1 MKWLFKFFLWRVTI
15 KTERLNEEER
25 IAYFA
30 NELIKSLQRNDK
42 KLCMPIVS
50 NGYGSVDIKIHNFGT
65 DKASLHIQNILN
77 DWEVVCKPT
86 FKTLD

>member
-1 MKWLFKFFLWRVTI
+1 
-15 KTERLNEEER
+15 
-25 IAYFA
+25 
-30 NELIKSLQRNDK
+30 
-42 KLCMPIVS
+42 MPIVS